1 MQAYNFSTNQETTS
15 AAIDELRAEVGRAGI
30 APDVI
35 IAFYGCAH
43 DADELQRF
51 LAATFSGAAL
61 IGGSSS
67 GGMMDSQGVGA
78 PTSIGLL
85 LLCDHDGEFGAAGR
99 AKGDDPTGAA
109 RDALHAA
116 LAAADCEGQLPDMI
130 WIYQSPGHEEAVMEG
145 LKSIV
150 GDGCPIF
157 GGSAADNDVSGLW
170 TLISPEGALTDGIV
184 VVALFPSGRVGYAFQ
199 GGYEPSGHS
208 GVAAMSEGDATS
220 RMVETIDGTPAAEVY
235 DGWIGHA
242 IHEKLRTGGNILA
255 DTTMFP
261 LGVELGEMNGIQ
273 QYLLVHPET
282 VTPSG
287 ALTTFANIVPGT
299 RLHCMVGEKS
309 KLVERAGKVVNQ
321 ALQQLEGD
329 EPTAALVVYCGGC
342 RLAVGDAVADVQR
355 SIGAALGDAP
365 YLGTFTFGEQG
376 TVLDQSSH
384 GNLMISAIVFGR

>member
-1 MQAYNFSTNQETTS
+1 MQAYNFSTNQETTA

-30 APDVI
+30 TPDVVF
-35 IAFYGCAH
+35 AFYGCAH

-51 LAATFSGAAL
+51 LAADFSGAAL

-85 LLCDHDGEFGAAGR
+85 LLCDRDGEFGAAGR
-99 AKGDDPTGAA
+99 AKGDDPKGAA

-145 LKSIV
+145 LTSIV

-157 GGSAADNDVSGLW
+157 GGSAADNDVSGQW
-170 TLISPEGALTDGIV
+170 TLIGPEGALTDGIV
-184 VVALFPSGRVGYAFQ
+184 VAAMFPSGRVGYAFQ

-220 RMVETIDGTPAAEVY
+220 RVVATIDGTPAAEVY

-242 IHEKLRTGGNILA
+242 IHDKLKAGGNILA

-287 ALTTFANIVPGT
+287 ALTTFANIPPGT
-299 RLHCMVGEKS
+299 RIHGMVGEKS

-321 ALQQLEGD
+321 AVQQLEGD

-342 RLAVGDAVADVQR
+342 RLAVGDGVADVQD

-384 GNLMISAIVFGR
+384 GNLMISAIVFG

>member
-1 MQAYNFSTNQETTS
+1 
-15 AAIDELRAEVGRAGI
+15 
-30 APDVI
+30 
-35 IAFYGCAH
+35 
-43 DADELQRF
+43 
-51 LAATFSGAAL
+51 
-61 IGGSSS
+61 
-67 GGMMDSQGVGA
+67 
-78 PTSIGLL
+78 
-85 LLCDHDGEFGAAGR
+85 
-99 AKGDDPTGAA
+99 
-109 RDALHAA
+109 
-116 LAAADCEGQLPDMI
+116 
-130 WIYQSPGHEEAVMEG
+130 
-145 LKSIV
+145 
-150 GDGCPIF
+150 
-157 GGSAADNDVSGLW
+157 
-170 TLISPEGALTDGIV
+170 
-184 VVALFPSGRVGYAFQ
+184 
-199 GGYEPSGHS
+199 
-208 GVAAMSEGDATS
+208 MSKGDATS